1 MLSHHAR
8 SLTPRSSA
16 VSSII
21 RRAVAVECSSSSPL
35 SVLLLGSS
43 RSYAST
49 SLSASSWQSSGGWS
63 LNSAATRNEGRQ
75 TGVACRQRR
84 GVVAQPRQQR
94 RPTVNG
100 QTIPFHVNDL
110 LNHPTASTA
119 TTTTTP
125 AKTKSTAATATT
137 AAASVTPSSSFS
149 SNTQQQE
156 APPRR
161 SYDSDLIVVLDMDE
175 CLIHSQFLSTP
186 AAAKVYAH
194 QLQQQRRNSTATNAR
209 VVDSFRFSL
218 PDGEL
223 VHVNVR
229 PGLLEFLQAVT
240 AKFETHIFTAAME
253 VYAKPLLDHLDP
265 EGTMFDGLWYR
276 EHCVFDAQQQAY
288 VKDLTKLP
296 ALNDSLDR
304 VVLVDN
310 NPLSFLAN
318 PSNGILVSSF
328 YSDANDKTLSNVW
341 NLLQELDEK
350 AEDVRPHLEERFGLT
365 QALKDIQLE
374 SSNNKK
380 ESVAAW

>member
-1 MLSHHAR
+1 M
-8 SLTPRSSA
+8 
-16 VSSII
+16 
-21 RRAVAVECSSSSPL
+21 ECSSSSPL

-125 AKTKSTAATATT
+125 TKTKSTAATATT